1 MLSIVKEFL
10 RFITTIDIMQM
21 LLKDYHLTHIYFF
34 LFATIKVMSSF
45 LPHIRILQNDT
56 MITKETS
63 SPLDSSAKYG
73 DTPILLQQPLEVVE
87 SSSTNSNHNNSTTN
101 ATDHLNMNEIKEKS
115 SNRNDSITKRQLI
128 GLDDENGEDRDEG
141 GGKDEEDQGVAVG
154 GDDDEDD
161 DRPSRS
167 DLVQL
172 PVSEMPPLPID
183 DTKESPTKASSSMKF
198 EWPLLFERFVNN
210 NHLVFRQ

>member
-1 MLSIVKEFL
+1 
-10 RFITTIDIMQM
+10 
-21 LLKDYHLTHIYFF
+21 
-34 LFATIKVMSSF
+34 MSSF

-56 MITKETS
+56 MITKETN